1 MSFIEKYYKL
11 EKKLFEE
18 EKYKNIKLNSKV
30 AYAILKYMVENNIN
44 IKIDKDG
51 KKYIENSRD
60 YIKQKM
66 NLYINTITS
75 IYKEL
80 IKVDLIEEKWIEV
93 GKPNIVYIK
102 NCESKETEEK
112 HNICDTAKVEKIEN
126 EKEEIIGEFKYA
138 DYMVAQYWIKEKELK
153 KINFLY
159 NMCLKK
165 IDLERYTYTEQEII
179 KIALQY
185 ITGKKEPSAFDKDIN
200 NVDDEIVSNAIKDI
214 KNKTRDEI
222 NCVVESLAKSIS
234 LECFK
239 KCRKM

>member
-1 MSFIEKYYKL
+1 MSFIENYYKL

-18 EKYKNIKLNSKV
+18 EKYKGVKLNSKV
-30 AYAILKYMVENNIN
+30 AYAILKYMLENNIN
-44 IKIDKDG
+44 IKIDKVG

-66 NLYINTITS
+66 NLSINTITS

-102 NCESKETEEK
+102 NCESKEAEEK
-112 HNICDTAKVEKIEN
+112 HNICEPVKTEKID
-126 EKEEIIGEFKYA
+126 EIIGEFEYA
-138 DYMVAQYWIKEKELK
+138 DYMVAQCWIKEFELK

-159 NMCLKK
+159 NTCLKK
-165 IDLERYTYTEQEII
+165 IDLERYIYIEQEII

-185 ITGKKEPSAFDKDIN
+185 ITGKKEPSTFDKFISNIN
-200 NVDDEIVSNAIKDI
+200 DEILKNAIKNI
-214 KNKTRDEI
+214 KNKTRKEVD
-222 NCVVESLAKSIS
+222 CVVQSLAKSLS
-234 LECFK
+234 MECFR

>member
-18 EKYKNIKLNSKV
+18 EKYKDVKLNSKV

-66 NLYINTITS
+66 NLSINTITS

-80 IKVDLIEEKWIEV
+80 IKLDLIEEKWIEV

-102 NCESKETEEK
+102 NCESKEVHKK
-112 HNICDTAKVEKIEN
+112 HNICETVNEEENYERVEKFTIDDLTKSQIFLVQN
-126 EKEEIIGEFKYA
+126 A
-138 DYMVAQYWIKEKELK
+138 IK
-153 KINFLY
+153 
-159 NMCLKK
+159 CS
-165 IDLERYTYTEQEII
+165 DLESVKENIMSNLDLSPYSLIEKII
-179 KIALQY
+179 I
-185 ITGKKEPSAFDKDIN
+185 
-200 NVDDEIVSNAIKDI
+200 SNAIKYLCVKNGEIVKNINDSII
-214 KNKTRDEI
+214 KKSVYNTKNHKKDDAENVIKILIKEI
-222 NCVVESLAKSIS
+222 LKI
-234 LECFK
+234 L
-239 KCRKM
+239 

>member
-18 EKYKNIKLNSKV
+18 EKYKDVKLNSKV

-51 KKYIENSRD
+51 KKYIENSRE

-66 NLYINTITS
+66 NLSINTITS
-75 IYKEL
+75 IYKEI
-80 IKVDLIEEKWIEV
+80 IKLDLIEEKWIEV

-102 NCESKETEEK
+102 NCESEETEEK
-112 HNICDTAKVEKIEN
+112 HNICEIAKVEKIKE
-126 EKEEIIGEFKYA
+126 EKEEIIGEFNYA
-138 DYMVAQYWIKEKELK
+138 DYMVAKYWLEEIELK

-159 NMCLKK
+159 NICLKK
-165 IDLERYTYTEQEII
+165 IDLDRYTHIEQDII

-185 ITGKKEPSAFDKDIN
+185 ITGKKEPSTFDKDIN
-200 NVDDEIVSNAIKDI
+200 NIDNETLSNVIKDI

-222 NCVVESLAKSIS
+222 NSVIESLVNELPIK
-234 LECFK
+234 CFR

>member
-1 MSFIEKYYKL
+1 MNFIENYYKL

-30 AYAILKYMVENNIN
+30 AYSILKYMLENNIN
-44 IKIDKDG
+44 IKIDKEG

-66 NLYINTITS
+66 NLSINTITS

-80 IKVDLIEEKWIEV
+80 IKVDLIKEKWIEV

-102 NCESKETEEK
+102 NCENKEREEK
-112 HNICDTAKVEKIEN
+112 HKICETVKVEKIQE
-126 EKEEIIGEFKYA
+126 EKEEIIGEFKYV
-138 DYMVAQYWIKEKELK
+138 DYMVAKCWIKEIELK

-159 NMCLKK
+159 NTCLKK
-165 IDLERYTYTEQEII
+165 IDLERYTYIEQEII

-185 ITGKKEPSAFDKDIN
+185 ITGKKEPSTFDKFIGN
-200 NVDDEIVSNAIKDI
+200 IDDEILKNAIKDI
-214 KNKTRDEI
+214 KNKTRDEV
-222 NCVVESLAKSIS
+222 NCVVESLAKSLA
-234 LECFK
+234 LESFR